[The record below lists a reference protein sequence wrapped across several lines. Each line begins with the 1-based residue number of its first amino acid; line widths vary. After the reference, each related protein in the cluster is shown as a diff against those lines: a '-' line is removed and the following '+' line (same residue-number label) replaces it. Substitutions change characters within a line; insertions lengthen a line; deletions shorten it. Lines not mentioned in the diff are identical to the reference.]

1 MIRDGKAEIPTKI
14 PGFHT
19 NPYNDHEA
27 KSDGAGTKLLAG
39 AGVWYGCI

>member
-1 MIRDGKAEIPTKI
+1 MIRMVKQKIPTKI

-39 AGVWYGCI
+39 AGV